1 MSDLIREFIA
11 AAWFD
16 GAYDRRQA
24 LDAAIENKIDFDEV
38 EAAYNELAGEL

>member
-24 LDAAIENKIDFDEV
+24 LDAAIEHKVDFDEV
-38 EAAYNELAGEL
+38 EAAYNDLAGES